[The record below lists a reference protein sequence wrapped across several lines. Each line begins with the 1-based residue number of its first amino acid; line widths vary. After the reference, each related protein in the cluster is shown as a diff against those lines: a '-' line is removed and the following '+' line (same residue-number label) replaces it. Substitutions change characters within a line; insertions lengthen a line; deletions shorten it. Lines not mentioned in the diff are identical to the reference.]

1 MNCNIKLFTY
11 IIYRVLILQLIEK
24 RIGIE
29 NYLDKLGEIGKH
41 EAYNKALKHPQ
52 LKCSDFTELIFDN
65 KFCQNFK
72 HLEHV
77 VIQVKI
83 NAVKIFFQIIK
94 LVLLEIILFIELL
107 TCRHP

>member
-1 MNCNIKLFTY
+1 MVHNDNSVLGATQEKLM
-11 IIYRVLILQLIEK
+11 QLVEK
-24 RIGIE
+24 RIGVE

-41 EAYNKALKHPQ
+41 ESYNKALKHPQ

-77 VIQVKI
+77 VIQVKTI
-83 NAVKIFFQIIK
+83 VRR
-94 LVLLEIILFIELL
+94 LLL
-107 TCRHP
+107 

>member
-1 MNCNIKLFTY
+1 MY
-11 IIYRVLILQLIEK
+11 IFFLQLVEK
-24 RIGIE
+24 RIGVE

-77 VIQVKI
+77 VIQVKPQ
-83 NAVKIFFQIIK
+83 NQ
-94 LVLLEIILFIELL
+94 
-107 TCRHP
+107 PS